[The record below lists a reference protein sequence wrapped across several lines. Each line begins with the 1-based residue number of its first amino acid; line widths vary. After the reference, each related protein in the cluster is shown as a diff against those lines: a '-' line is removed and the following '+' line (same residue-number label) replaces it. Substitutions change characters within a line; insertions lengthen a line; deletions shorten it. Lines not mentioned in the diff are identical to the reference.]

1 MPKID
6 MTNDGPSTK
15 FQKKDQVKLVL
26 DMSNNGPMFK
36 MLEQMAGAGGKGGA
50 ANEALKK
57 LLKSGIPGLE
67 GLLAGGGG
75 ELSSQAHLQE
85 KLGKK
90 VCRTAAVTN
99 VINAL
104 ACVYCYFLRS
114 KLTGWRS
121 SREKSYSGELLTAAV
136 PL

>member
-75 ELSSQAHLQE
+75 ELSSQAHLRKIKAKSFAKQE
-85 KLGKK
+85 QS
-90 VCRTAAVTN
+90 N

-104 ACVYCYFLRS
+104 ACVYCC
-114 KLTGWRS
+114 KKRS
-121 SREKSYSGELLTAAV
+121 S
-136 PL
+136 

>member
-75 ELSSQAHLQE
+75 ELSSHLRKNKAKRFAKQQ
-85 KLGKK
+85 
-90 VCRTAAVTN
+90 RSPM
-99 VINAL
+99 L
-104 ACVYCYFLRS
+104 AML
-114 KLTGWRS
+114 
-121 SREKSYSGELLTAAV
+121 
-136 PL
+136 

>member
-57 LLKSGIPGLE
+57 LLKSGIPRLE
-67 GLLAGGGG
+67 GLLAGGGDECYSVFFSG
-75 ELSSQAHLQE
+75 FFRRFRRLTRRNSELD
-85 KLGKK
+85 KDFG
-90 VCRTAAVTN
+90 
-99 VINAL
+99 
-104 ACVYCYFLRS
+104 
-114 KLTGWRS
+114 
-121 SREKSYSGELLTAAV
+121 
-136 PL
+136 